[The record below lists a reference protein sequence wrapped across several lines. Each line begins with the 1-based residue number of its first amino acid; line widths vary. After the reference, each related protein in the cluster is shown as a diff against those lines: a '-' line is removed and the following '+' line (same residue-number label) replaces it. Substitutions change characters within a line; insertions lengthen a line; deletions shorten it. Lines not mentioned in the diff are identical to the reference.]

1 MRKET
6 RTPDCTHLP
15 FKALI
20 MIDDTDVDTA
30 MMEKL
35 ESRSGSVHYSIG
47 TEQTLNEIPPEARPK
62 LPEYN

>member
-1 MRKET
+1 
-6 RTPDCTHLP
+6 
-15 FKALI
+15 